1 VVGVV
6 PQAVQLFA
14 GTVWDNLT
22 LDDASATRTAVERAV
37 EMTGLTRLIAEL
49 PKGYDTLLRGVGRGK
64 GVQLSEGQQQLLS
77 LARALVWDPAV
88 LLLDEATAAVDNA
101 SEADFRAALQT
112 AIRGEDGRQR
122 AAITVAHRLSTA
134 RAADRVIVLDDG
146 RIIEQGTPEQL
157 IQRGGR
163 FAALVELEEAG
174 WNWQDNV

>member
-1 VVGVV
+1 
-6 PQAVQLFA
+6 
-14 GTVWDNLT
+14 
-22 LDDASATRTAVERAV
+22 VERAAQMAGV
-37 EMTGLTRLIAEL
+37 DRFVAAL
-49 PKGYDTLLRGVGRGK
+49 PQGYDTLLGGVGRGK

-101 SEADFRAALQT
+101 SEAEFRAALQA

-134 RAADRVIVLDDG
+134 RAADRVIVLEDG
-146 RIIEQGTPEQL
+146 RIVEQGTPEAL
-157 IQRGGR
+157 VKGGGR

-174 WNWQDNV
+174 WDWRERA